1 MADAMTCLNIPTAFT
16 PNADGYNDDWVIKGM
31 EYYPGAT
38 IQIFNRWGQ
47 QIFYSENY
55 MDQRFDG
62 TYRGIKLP
70 VDSYHFIIELQ
81 NGSPPITGNVTI
93 LK

>member
-1 MADAMTCLNIPTAFT
+1 
-16 PNADGYNDDWVIKGM
+16 M

-38 IQIFNRWGQ
+38 IQIFNRWGE